1 MSVSAREG
9 PLHTELS
16 GTQRGTPT
24 LVRLASRRDSVLA
37 KVDRKRPPLGSNYC
51 QSERDE
57 APVRSG
63 REAGLWNI
71 SPVCGSGTGA
81 KVMSS
86 NDKAD
91 DDSLV
96 EGSNY
101 SGELLKEVLT
111 NWRDAESQFRKT
123 ITLIII
129 IAVVFELLTRGG
141 GAELTFSFIRVTD
154 LRLVDIYIPVVVAYL
169 TYNLHSLFS
178 DLDYYENRV
187 SSMLRV
193 LSKEADAPYLATP
206 PSARK
211 SCCINT
217 TRTWHFEV
225 GSSNGRSFGL
235 RSICFRAVGREV
247 WRGKLGIL
255 AERST
260 QSSSMCDGGI
270 DTDLHFGR

>member
-1 MSVSAREG
+1 
-9 PLHTELS
+9 
-16 GTQRGTPT
+16 
-24 LVRLASRRDSVLA
+24 
-37 KVDRKRPPLGSNYC
+37 
-51 QSERDE
+51 
-57 APVRSG
+57 
-63 REAGLWNI
+63 
-71 SPVCGSGTGA
+71 
-81 KVMSS
+81 MSS

-206 PSARK
+206 PNS
-211 SCCINT
+211 IL
-217 TRTWHFEV
+217 
-225 GSSNGRSFGL
+225 SSTLHISLQRES
-235 RSICFRAVGREV
+235 RAASILLG
-247 WRGKLGIL
+247 LGIL
-255 AERST
+255 KWVAVMGGPLAFEAYAFVRLAEKYGVASWAYWLSVVLSLALCVMAVLILIFTLGGRGQAAGAVRAFIKAFS
-260 QSSSMCDGGI
+260 QSYRAKDDAVI
-270 DTDLHFGR
+270 H